1 MHYQTHGKLHSGGK
15 KCYSKIIWGGRL
27 VSFGI
32 LRKPGMPLPLPTTCS
47 GDLYLIH
54 VKYHQV
60 VDEESNETRVE
71 RNQAKNLTFQ
81 EDGSDWIGNMLTN
94 K

>member
-1 MHYQTHGKLHSGGK
+1 M
-15 KCYSKIIWGGRL
+15 
-27 VSFGI
+27 
-32 LRKPGMPLPLPTTCS
+32 
-47 GDLYLIH
+47 
-54 VKYHQV
+54 KYHQV

-94 K
+94 KEESNMKITIFYGCRCHFKIEAKM